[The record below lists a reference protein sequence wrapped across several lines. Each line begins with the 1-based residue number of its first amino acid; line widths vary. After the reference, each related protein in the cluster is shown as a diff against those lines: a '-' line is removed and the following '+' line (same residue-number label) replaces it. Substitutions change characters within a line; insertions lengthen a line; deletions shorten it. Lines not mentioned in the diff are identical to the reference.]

1 MQTVVAINWYE
12 LTVRERDQYM
22 LMHVLLSLMYVDN
35 ALDALKLSL
44 GDNWPLGTVCLLVK
58 GVKIV
63 VWLTYIKLEYQY
75 SREVKLYLWKL

>member
-58 GVKIV
+58 CVKIV
-63 VWLTYIKLEYQY
+63 VWLTYIKMEYQY
-75 SREVKLYLWKL
+75 SREVK